1 MTENL
6 KRCPF
11 CGGEAKCIEFYGL
24 YHVIC
29 CNCYVAGKD
38 CSTRESAV
46 SAWNTRPIEDE
57 LHGRIEELESE
68 NKRLR
73 EALEFYALGKH
84 LLKAS
89 SVVCD
94 AYDIVSGQV
103 ENGKY
108 AQEVLEGCAKR
119 KSKTC

>member
-1 MTENL
+1 MSILLRRISELEKENYNL
-6 KRCPF
+6 YCT
-11 CGGEAKCIEFYGL
+11 IEQ
-24 YHVIC
+24 
-29 CNCYVAGKD
+29 CN
-38 CSTRESAV
+38 
-46 SAWNTRPIEDE
+46 
-57 LHGRIEELESE
+57 GRIEELEAE

-89 SVVCD
+89 GVVCD

-108 AQEVLEGCAKR
+108 AQEVLEGCAK
-119 KSKTC
+119 

>member
-29 CNCYVAGKD
+29 CNCHIAGKD
-38 CSTRESAV
+38 CPRRESAV
-46 SAWNTRPIEDE
+46 SAWNNRPIEDAQA
-57 LHGRIEELESE
+57 EEI
-68 NKRLR
+68 KRLR
-73 EALEFYALGKH
+73 EALAFYAHGKH
-84 LLKAS
+84 LLDADERDPA
-89 SVVCD
+89 CE
-94 AYDIVSGQV
+94 AYDLVSGQV

-108 AQEVLEGCAKR
+108 AQEVLEGCAK
-119 KSKTC
+119 

>member
-1 MTENL
+1 MSILL
-6 KRCPF
+6 KRISDLERENYNLYCT
-11 CGGEAKCIEFYGL
+11 IEQ
-24 YHVIC
+24 
-29 CNCYVAGKD
+29 CN
-38 CSTRESAV
+38 
-46 SAWNTRPIEDE
+46 
-57 LHGRIEELESE
+57 GRIEELESE

-89 SVVCD
+89 GVVYD

-108 AQEVLEGCAKR
+108 AQEVLEGCAK
-119 KSKTC
+119 

>member
-1 MTENL
+1 MSILLRRISELEKENYNL
-6 KRCPF
+6 YCT
-11 CGGEAKCIEFYGL
+11 IEQ
-24 YHVIC
+24 
-29 CNCYVAGKD
+29 CN
-38 CSTRESAV
+38 
-46 SAWNTRPIEDE
+46 
-57 LHGRIEELESE
+57 GRIEELEAE

-89 SVVCD
+89 GVVCD

-108 AQEVLEGCAKR
+108 AKEVLEGCAK
-119 KSKTC
+119 

>member
-1 MTENL
+1 MSILL
-6 KRCPF
+6 KRISDL
-11 CGGEAKCIEFYGL
+11 EKENANLDYMLEM
-24 YHVIC
+24 
-29 CNCYVAGKD
+29 CN
-38 CSTRESAV
+38 
-46 SAWNTRPIEDE
+46 
-57 LHGRIEELESE
+57 GRIEELESE

-89 SVVCD
+89 GVVCD

-108 AQEVLEGCAKR
+108 AQEVLEGCAK
-119 KSKTC
+119 

>member
-11 CGGEAKCIEFYGL
+11 CGEEARVEKINLGKQGL
-24 YHVIC
+24 FRVIC
-29 CNCYVAGKD
+29 PECLTATTHLREDEKNAVA
-38 CSTRESAV
+38 E
-46 SAWNTRPIEDE
+46 WNSRPIEN
-57 LHGRIEELESE
+57 ELEAE

-89 SVVCD
+89 GVVCD
-94 AYDIVSGQV
+94 AYDIVSGKV

-108 AQEVLEGCAKR
+108 AQEVLEGCAK
-119 KSKTC
+119 

>member
-29 CNCYVAGKD
+29 CNCHIAGKD
-38 CSTRESAV
+38 CPRRESAV
-46 SAWNTRPIEDE
+46 SAWNNRPIEDAQA
-57 LHGRIEELESE
+57 SE
-68 NKRLR
+68 IKRLR

-89 SVVCD
+89 GVVCD

-108 AQEVLEGCAKR
+108 AREVLEGCAK
-119 KSKTC
+119 

>member
-1 MTENL
+1 MSILL
-6 KRCPF
+6 KRISDL
-11 CGGEAKCIEFYGL
+11 EKENANLDYMLEM
-24 YHVIC
+24 
-29 CNCYVAGKD
+29 CN
-38 CSTRESAV
+38 
-46 SAWNTRPIEDE
+46 
-57 LHGRIEELESE
+57 GRIEELEEE

-89 SVVCD
+89 GVVVCD

-108 AQEVLEGCAKR
+108 AQEVLEGCAK
-119 KSKTC
+119 

>member
-1 MTENL
+1 MSILLRRISELERENYNL
-6 KRCPF
+6 YCT
-11 CGGEAKCIEFYGL
+11 IEQ
-24 YHVIC
+24 
-29 CNCYVAGKD
+29 CN
-38 CSTRESAV
+38 
-46 SAWNTRPIEDE
+46 
-57 LHGRIEELESE
+57 GRIEELEAE

-89 SVVCD
+89 GVVCD

-108 AQEVLEGCAKR
+108 AQEVLEGCAK
-119 KSKTC
+119 